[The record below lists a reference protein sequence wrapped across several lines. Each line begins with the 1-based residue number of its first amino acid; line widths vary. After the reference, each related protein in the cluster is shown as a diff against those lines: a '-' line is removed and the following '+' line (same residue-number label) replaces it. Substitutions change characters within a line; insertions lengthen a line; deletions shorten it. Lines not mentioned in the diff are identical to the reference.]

1 LLVKEGFI
9 LFENARIETMDEA
22 YPVAGAMLAMNG
34 VVLHLFREAHPDV
47 SGFYPLRRVDCENL
61 VMLPAFTDAH
71 IHLMDT
77 GVHLDTVDVSAARS
91 EEEAVM
97 LLKEARKDVP
107 AGQWIQGSRWGH
119 NLWEPPRLPS
129 KETLDAAFP
138 QNPVFLFSKCGHLL
152 WVNSPALKEAGI
164 AEHTPDPPGG
174 QIERDA
180 NGNPTGIL
188 KENAPVLITRVIP
201 DCPAWRKKEF
211 LRKAAR
217 HLHRFG
223 IVNVH
228 APEEAETF
236 SLLQEIRNEPDFRL
250 NVVIYIPV
258 SQLESLVS
266 ARIQS
271 GFGDD
276 VLRFGGVKAFV
287 DGSLG
292 GRTAWMEEP
301 YEGEPDNTGMQIATK
316 DELLEM
322 VGRANRAGISVMTHA
337 IGDRAV
343 RTILEV
349 YSETGTV
356 KETGMGGTMN
366 RIEHFQILREGLLPA
381 LADSPV
387 AASVQPVHIFSD
399 WSAADRF
406 WGRRARWA
414 YPFRTLLRAGLPLV
428 FGSDSPV
435 EPVNPFWGI
444 YAATLRK
451 DLQGRPPGGW
461 YPEERLSLQESLFA
475 YIVKPPEIVGEG
487 GHKGRLAP
495 GYRADFVLINRAPL
509 TEPPEAL
516 METHVLA
523 TAVAGK
529 FVFSEL

>member
-1 LLVKEGFI
+1 VNKEYV

-22 YPVAGAMLAMNG
+22 CPGAGAMLAMNG
-34 VVLHLFREAHPDV
+34 FVLRLFREAHPDV
-47 SGFYPLRRVDCENL
+47 SGFYPLRRVDCKNL

-77 GVHLDTVDVSAARS
+77 GVHLDTVDVSSASS
-91 EEEAVM
+91 EDEAVA
-97 LLKEARKDVP
+97 LLKKARKDVP

-129 KETLDAAFP
+129 RRTLDAAFP

-152 WVNSPALKEAGI
+152 WVNSIALKEAGI
-164 AEHTPDPPGG
+164 AGHTPDPTGG

-180 NGNPTGIL
+180 NGEPTGIL
-188 KENAPVLITRVIP
+188 KENASELITRVIP
-201 DCPAWRKKEF
+201 EHPSWRKKEF
-211 LRKAAR
+211 LKKAAR

-228 APEEAETF
+228 DPDEGADVF
-236 SLLQEIRNEPDFRL
+236 SLLQEIKNEPDFRL

-258 SQLESLVS
+258 SQLESLIS
-266 ARIQS
+266 ARIRS

-301 YEGEPDNTGMQIATK
+301 YEGEPENTGIQIATK

-322 VGRANRAGISVMTHA
+322 VGQANRAGISVMTHA

-349 YSETGTV
+349 YSETGAA
-356 KETGMGGTMN
+356 KEHGLGETMN
-366 RIEHFQILREGLLPA
+366 RIEHFQILSKGLIPA
-381 LADSPV
+381 LADSSV

-414 YPFRTLLRAGLPLV
+414 YPFRTFLQAGLPLV

-451 DLQGRPPGGW
+451 DIQGSPTEGW

-487 GHKGRLAP
+487 GRKGRLAP

-509 TEPPEAL
+509 AEPPEASL
-516 METHVLA
+516 NTHVLA
-523 TAVAGK
+523 TAVEGE